1 MDVQVLW
8 GKFQTM
14 LKDAKDKLS
23 KDVNLFNVNLRTWC
37 IISLKILTD
46 FLVQSFVYFETRQV
60 NSKIYIEKEIR
71 ISE

>member
-1 MDVQVLW
+1 
-8 GKFQTM
+8 M

-60 NSKIYIEKEIR
+60 NSKIHREK
-71 ISE
+71 

>member
-60 NSKIYIEKEIR
+60 NSKIHIEK
-71 ISE
+71 

>member
-1 MDVQVLW
+1 MDVQVLC

-60 NSKIYIEKEIR
+60 NSKIHIEK
-71 ISE
+71 